1 MPFSL
6 THNPIPS
13 YTRPPK
19 KEPYQLF
26 FIRLISIFSDFINGA
41 FKFST
46 PPGRLDVACTVRV
59 HRIDESEKC
68 REIYSDMEVKAEI

>member
-19 KEPYQLF
+19 EDPHQLF
-26 FIRLISIFSDFINGA
+26 FIRLISICSDFINGA

-46 PPGRLDVACTVRV
+46 APGRLDVTTVLEAV
-59 HRIDESEKC
+59 SKVFDDSILAIFSK
-68 REIYSDMEVKAEI
+68 SS